1 MMVDYHMWPWFERLP
16 ALQELTGEVMVDPK
30 LFPKLQRWMEAMLKA
45 PAVRESWLP
54 ASLHMQF
61 MMSFATGTP
70 NYDAGL
76 TAPL

>member
-16 ALQELTGEVMVDPK
+16 ALQQITGDVIVDPQ
-30 LFPKLQRWMEAMLKA
+30 LFPKMSRWMAAMLEE

-54 ASLHMQF
+54 TSLHLQF
-61 MMSFATGTP
+61 FVSFATGTP

-76 TAPL
+76 TAAL